1 MRAVPDHYQKY
12 SWPCQLRS
20 RVQDAIRVLYGC
32 RHQSPYTVLQR
43 STCLSA
49 RGVERGLT
57 IFDTVCAVVHILHWR
72 RQQTRNCGRRRGDPH
87 LTEKAGRRSN
97 MAVVNIQDVVLQLLQ
112 VMLHLVYLRQ
122 HDWFISL
129 SGDGVHPFHGCTDC
143 AIESL
148 SRRGTKRS
156 RDHDYPWS
164 PIRCCGQ
171 VVH

>member
-32 RHQSPYTVLQR
+32 RHRSPYTVLQR

-57 IFDTVCAVVHILHWR
+57 IFDTVCAVVHILHGR
-72 RQQTRNCGRRRGDPH
+72 RQQTRNCGRRLGDPH

-97 MAVVNIQDVVLQLLQ
+97 MAVVNTQEVVLQLLQ
-112 VMLHLVYLRQ
+112 VYATSVVLAPTRLVHLALWR
-122 HDWFISL
+122 WCPS
-129 SGDGVHPFHGCTDC
+129 HGCTDC